1 MKRTLITALLLLST
15 TLLVGEAA
23 AHRHVRHR
31 GRGTDIEVAFLTDLH
46 VTPGN
51 VNDSIID
58 LAINEINA
66 GGYDL
71 VVIGGD
77 MTNMGSCDELRN
89 IHRKLA
95 RLSAP
100 QIVVAGNH
108 ETTWSESACTEFG
121 RLWGHDSRTTIDIG
135 DYRFVG
141 YQAGPFMKMA
151 DGTVRREDLHWVD
164 SMMTATPNDKRLISL
179 CHYPLS
185 NDVTN
190 RREITAILRSH
201 NVRTTL
207 CGHYHEPSL
216 NNYDS
221 IPGILGR
228 SLMLRRNGEPTYGY
242 TIIRFDNDSIYVSE
256 KLLGQPPT
264 PQYAIK
270 QGFSREIAALPCDP
284 PMPPLDMGRF
294 DAECIVEDNGSI
306 YTAVA
311 VSGSTIYYSNSLGQV
326 KAYDTDDRRE
336 LWCRQ
341 FSSAI
346 YSSPIY
352 HNGRLIVAT
361 VDDGLMALDAGNGET
376 IWRNESLTKMIGDGL
391 LVDDALYIGTDGRM
405 MRIDTE
411 NGEIVW
417 SFDYGDGQPQGRPAM
432 ADGRLVFGAW
442 NCHLYCLDTT
452 TGRMLWSWTNGSSN
466 RLFSPGHIVPRIAHG
481 RVMIV
486 APDRYMTFINLETGR
501 QLWRI
506 KERKVRE
513 TTGISDNGE
522 LFLAKTMDGEMIAVS
537 TRTESYAEEWMADA
551 GWGYDHN
558 FCPITVRSGIAYM
571 ANRTGMVAA
580 VDIAGGRL
588 LGVAK
593 LADSSANEFTLDDKG
608 YLWVSF
614 IDGRIYRIGDLQAAD
629 TP

>member
-1 MKRTLITALLLLST
+1 MIMLLLLSGMA
-15 TLLVGEAA
+15 LVVNETS
-23 AHRHVRHR
+23 AHRRSK
-31 GRGTDIEVAFLTDLH
+31 GRDKRDGRRIEVAFITDLH

-58 LAINEINA
+58 IAINEINA

-71 VVIGGD
+71 VVVGGD

-95 RLSAP
+95 RLTAP

-108 ETTWSESACTEFG
+108 ETTWSESACTEFA
-121 RLWGHDSRTTIDIG
+121 RLWGHDSRTFADVG

-141 YQAGPFMKMA
+141 FQAGPFMKMA

-164 SMMTATPNDKRLISL
+164 SVMTATPDDKRLISL

-190 RREITAILRSH
+190 RREITAMLRSH
-201 NVRTTL
+201 DVRATL

-228 SLMLRRNGEPTYGY
+228 SLMLRRGGEPTYGY
-242 TIIRFDNDSIYVSE
+242 TVIRFDDDSIYVSE
-256 KLLGQPPT
+256 KLLGQQPT

-270 QGFSREIAALPCDP
+270 QGFSREIAALPSDR

-294 DAECIVEDNGSI
+294 DAECIIEDNGSI

-311 VSGSTIYYSNSLGQV
+311 VNGSTIYYGNSLGQV

-336 LWCRQ
+336 VWCRQ

-361 VDDGLMALDAGNGET
+361 VGDGLAALDADNGE
-376 IWRNESLTKMIGDGL
+376 ILWCNESLTTMIGDGVL
-391 LVDDALYIGTDGRM
+391 ADGALYIGTDGRM
-405 MRIDTE
+405 MRIDLE
-411 NGEIVW
+411 NGAVVW
-417 SFDYGDGQPQGRPAM
+417 SFDYGEGQPQGRPAA
-432 ADGRLVFGAW
+432 ADGRIVFGAW
-442 NCHLYCLDTT
+442 NCRLYCLDTA
-452 TGRMLWSWTNGSSN
+452 TGRMLWSWSNGSSN
-466 RLFSPGHIVPRIAHG
+466 RLYSPGHIVPRIAHG

-486 APDRYMTFINLETGR
+486 APDRYMTFIDLETGR

-506 KERKVRE
+506 KARKVRE
-513 TTGISDNGE
+513 TTGISDDGE
-522 LFLAKTMDGEMIAVS
+522 LFLAKTMDGEMVAVS
-537 TRTESYAEEWMADA
+537 TRADAYAEEWAADA

-571 ANRTGMVAA
+571 ANRTGMIAA
-580 VDIAGGRL
+580 VDIDGGRL

-593 LADSSANEFTLDDKG
+593 LADSSANEFTLDDRG

-614 IDGRIYRIGDLQAAD
+614 IDGRIYRIGGIKER
-629 TP
+629 